1 MRLLNIVDWLPP
13 DFGAIGQYA
22 LLESQ
27 RLAAEGHEVTLVGL
41 TRGQSTTQTEAFGD
55 GHLTTVRLHSANVP
69 KSNLKARALWTL
81 TANFKLVRAALS
93 YAPGAE
99 RILFTGSP
107 PFLEY
112 ALVPLQPWL
121 RARLVF
127 RIADFH
133 PECLIA
139 ELGDD
144 VPSWLTAFHQLSIQL
159 RRWVPQFEVL
169 GEDAKRLLIEQGIPA
184 SKIRVVRSESPVTFE
199 GGYAPFER
207 PEELAN
213 KRALL
218 YSGTVAHAHELTTF
232 VDGYEIYH
240 QRGPG
245 DVVLWL
251 NATGVQADNFEQE
264 LRKRGLPVYRTM
276 GVPLER
282 LAALLS
288 SVDAH
293 LITLRNEFVGLC
305 VPSKVYS
312 CVASGKPVMFVGSAD
327 SDVHLV
333 CSTRASD
340 RYLRADV
347 GDTQAVARALS
358 QLSRSA
364 SHELVTSKV

>member
-1 MRLLNIVDWLPP
+1 MRLLYIVDWLPP

-41 TRGQSTTQTEAFGD
+41 TRGRSSTRTETLGD
-55 GHLTTVRLHSANVP
+55 GHLITVRLHSKDVP
-69 KSNLKARALWTL
+69 KSDLKARAVWTL
-81 TANFKLVRAALS
+81 GTNLRLVRAALS
-93 YAPGAE
+93 CARKAE

-133 PECLIA
+133 PECLMA
-139 ELGDD
+139 ELGDR
-144 VPSWLTAFHQLSIQL
+144 VPQWLKAMQQVSIQL
-159 RRWVPQFEVL
+159 RRQVPQFEVL
-169 GEDAKRLLIEQGIPA
+169 GEDAKRLLIAQGVPA
-184 SKIRVVRSESPVTFE
+184 SRIVVERSESPVTF
-199 GGYAPFER
+199 GNSDATFER
-207 PEELAN
+207 PLELQS
-213 KRALL
+213 KRVLL
-218 YSGTVAHAHELTTF
+218 YSGTLAHAHEVET
-232 VDGYEIYH
+232 VVEGYELYH
-240 QRGPG
+240 QSGSG

-251 NATGVQADNFEQE
+251 NASGARADTLEQE
-264 LRKRGLPVYRTM
+264 LRKKRLPIYRTT

-282 LAALLS
+282 LASLLRC
-288 SVDAH
+288 VDAH

-312 CVASGKPVMFVGSAD
+312 CVESGKPVIFVGSED

-333 CSTRASD
+333 CTTRAPS
-340 RYLRADV
+340 RYFRASV
-347 GDTQAVARALS
+347 GDKQAFAQALA
-358 QLSRSA
+358 QLSA
-364 SHELVTSKV
+364 WPTNP